1 MEIVALD
8 TYVPSALLP
17 PPVPSC
23 DLLWFELFREQP
35 RIVEGK
41 SGVRIG
47 A

>member
-8 TYVPSALLP
+8 TYFPSAPLP

-23 DLLWFELFREQP
+23 DLLWFELFC
-35 RIVEGK
+35 
-41 SGVRIG
+41 